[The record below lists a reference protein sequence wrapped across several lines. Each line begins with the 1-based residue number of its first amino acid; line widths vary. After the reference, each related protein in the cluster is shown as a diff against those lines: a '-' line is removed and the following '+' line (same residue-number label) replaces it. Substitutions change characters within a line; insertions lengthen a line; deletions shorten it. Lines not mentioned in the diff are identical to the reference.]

1 MPLFIIGD
9 PSGRIAIVLEPW
21 SVFQIILGRV
31 HDQGQFLVE
40 PGAIW
45 FGHKDQPTRV
55 ASNGTVA
62 AATLPDALSSPIR

>member
-1 MPLFIIGD
+1 MDKRERELLERQLHQLSMPSRHEG
-9 PSGRIAIVLEPW
+9 AT
-21 SVFQIILGRV
+21 ILMLV
-31 HDQGQFLVE
+31 CMFLAGVTL
-40 PGAIW
+40 GAIW